1 MAKPQSLDHS
11 SAIISKDEDEESTE
25 PQAESCVKF
34 LNKPAQP
41 AYSAEMPDGK
51 LPYA

>member
-1 MAKPQSLDHS
+1 MTKPRPHDQPSV
-11 SAIISKDEDEESTE
+11 IISNDENEEGTE